1 MEIITVNTLHTFLQ
15 ALGERY
21 TQPGT
26 LYLLGG
32 CALCLLGN
40 PRATQDVD
48 YMVELEP
55 ETAQAFQDVV
65 DGLAA
70 EMQLDLEVVP
80 LAEFVPLPPQARER
94 RRLIGRYGQLD
105 VYVFDLYSIALSK
118 IARGFESDL
127 EDVEFLLRQGLIEWA
142 ELERHFEAVLPS
154 AIQAD
159 IIPSEFRAYFEEI
172 RRRWGVTRSS

>member
-1 MEIITVNTLHTFLQ
+1 
-15 ALGERY
+15 LGERY
-21 TQPGT
+21 TRPGT

-55 ETAQAFQDVV
+55 ETAPAFQDVV

-70 EMQLDLEVVP
+70 EMHLDLEVVP
-80 LAEFVPLPPQARER
+80 LAEFIPLPPQAQER
-94 RRLIGRYGQLD
+94 RRLIGHYGQLD

-127 EDVEFLLRQGLIEWA
+127 EDVKFLLGKGLIEWP
-142 ELERHFEAVLPS
+142 ELERAFESVLPYTV
-154 AIQAD
+154 QAD
-159 IIPSEFRAYFEEI
+159 IIPSEFRAYFEEV
-172 RRRWGVTRSS
+172 RRRWSDH